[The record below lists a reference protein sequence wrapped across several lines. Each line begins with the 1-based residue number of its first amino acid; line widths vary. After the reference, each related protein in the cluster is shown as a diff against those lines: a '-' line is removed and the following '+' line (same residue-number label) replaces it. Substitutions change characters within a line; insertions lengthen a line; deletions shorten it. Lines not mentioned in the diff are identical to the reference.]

1 MDSYEAR
8 KAQAQQAD
16 DRLFKTPGDSVK
28 RELCGACRRGEHID
42 HHRGVWARADGSD
55 PAVCPCSY
63 CEPDPAAIDV
73 AAELYEAKHG

>member
-28 RELCGACRRGEHID
+28 RELCGACRRGEHVD
-42 HHRGVWARADGSD
+42 HHSGVWARADGSD
-55 PAVCPCSY
+55 PAICPCDY
-63 CEPDPAAIDV
+63 CAPVDAVLTQQCVNWEERHD
-73 AAELYEAKHG
+73 